1 MASKKH
7 SKYEVFAPDLVLT
20 IEAKSHAEAKEK
32 ADRFCKLMG
41 FKMWAV
47 SLKEE

>member
-1 MASKKH
+1 MANKKH

-20 IEAKSHAEAKEK
+20 IEAKSHAEATKK

-41 FKMWAV
+41 YSMWAV
-47 SLKEE
+47 SLKEG